1 MKRGKQ
7 VARSDLVEFLDTA
20 ARDSVI
26 AHVIDAVQ
34 DAKARTKEP
43 SQEEKLRDAVSHLLG
58 ELGALT
64 VQDDALLFEGERF
77 ILPSQYE
84 GKVESAID
92 FLVNHI
98 KQQKQTFR
106 FHRDMPYRPY
116 DGAHAFMTVMKQL
129 TGTTGLGQTKW
140 TFFGPKHPQFL
151 SINTS
156 STKVEQIPWGEVNF
170 PMYEATFTVGSK
182 YDDDRGVIFHLSVE
196 APRKWRKH
204 IEAIFS
210 IIEKH
215 LTEHS
220 IYRGQAIDG
229 SENPNFLDLSGVN
242 IDRVFYSAD
251 VMAQL
256 DAHVWTPVVY
266 ADEVRKLMPLKRAI
280 LLAGPYGT
288 GKTLGCMLT
297 AQKAVESGWTFVMCR
312 TGRDDPAQVMKT
324 AALYA
329 PAVVV
334 VEDIDVHAEGGTN
347 ADISRLLE
355 MLDGITNKG
364 VEVAGLFTT
373 NHLDRIQKGALRPGR
388 IDAIIEIGDLD
399 EAGFKKCITATVTT
413 KYIADEIDW
422 ARVSEAYQGFRPA
435 FVVEAAQRAQRY
447 TMSRNAGVPG
457 VIETDDLVHAADSL
471 RPQLDLMEGAK
482 EGANSVSIN
491 DLLRAEVDHALS
503 RSIVPQLGKLVVE
516 PYDPLAKK

>member
-1 MKRGKQ
+1 M
-7 VARSDLVEFLDTA
+7 ARNDLDLLNGFSEGL
-20 ARDSVI
+20 I

-34 DAKARTKEP
+34 DEKARRKEP
-43 SQEEKLRDAVSHLLG
+43 TQEEKLRDAVSALLG
-58 ELGALT
+58 QLGGLT
-64 VQDDALLFEGERF
+64 VQDDALAFEGERF
-77 ILPSQYE
+77 VLPGQYE
-84 GKVESAID
+84 GKVESAVD
-92 FLVNHI
+92 FLVNWI
-98 KQQKQTFR
+98 KQQKQTFN
-106 FHRDMPYRPY
+106 FHRSMPYRPY

-129 TGTTGLGQTKW
+129 TGTTGMGQTKW
-140 TFFGPKHPQFL
+140 TFFGPKHPTFL
-151 SINTS
+151 SVNTS
-156 STKVEQIPWGEVNF
+156 PTKVEQIPWGEVNF
-170 PMYEATFTVGSK
+170 PMYEATFTVGSN
-182 YDDDRGVIFHLSVE
+182 YDEDRGIIFHLAVE

-215 LTEHS
+215 LSENS

-229 SENPNFLDLSGVN
+229 ADNPNFLDLSGVSV
-242 IDRVFYSAD
+242 DRVFYSAD

-266 ADEVRKLMPLKRAI
+266 ADNVRRLMPLKRAI

-312 TGRDDPAQVMKT
+312 TGKDDPATVMKT

-364 VEVAGLFTT
+364 VEVVGLFTT

-399 EAGFKKCITATVTT
+399 EAGFRKCITATVTAD
-413 KYIADEIDW
+413 YIGEDIDW
-422 ARVSEAYQGFRPA
+422 ERVAEAYQGFRPA
-435 FVVEAAQRAQRY
+435 FVVEAAHRAQRY
-447 TMSRNAGVPG
+447 TMSRNAGEPG

-482 EGANSVSIN
+482 EGANMITIN
-491 DLLRAEVDHALS
+491 DLVRKELDGALNRAH
-503 RSIVPQLGKLVVE
+503 VPELGLIQVV
-516 PYDPLAKK
+516 PYNPLAAKK